1 MVCALGIDQDCSEC
15 GLCGNSPTWMCKM
28 EKCKYP
34 NEVCVNM
41 MVYHGVVYCGS
52 VPCSLKDEFPKRTM
66 VRKRV

>member
-52 VPCSLKDEFPKRTM
+52 VPCSLKDEFPKRTD
-66 VRKRV
+66 RKSVV